1 MLRLSQEVVKEE
13 VVKEDEEEILE
24 EVEYTLT
31 EEDLARLKE
40 PIEGFI
46 DGGLKLMSQYIYY
59 GPKKN
64 KIGLEYIIVKPTKI
78 SKVCW

>member
-1 MLRLSQEVVKEE
+1 MLRLAQEVVKEE

-24 EVEYTLT
+24 EVEYALT

-46 DGGLKLMSQYIYY
+46 DGSLKLMSQYIYY
-59 GPKKN
+59 GPKKEQDTWN
-64 KIGLEYIIVKPTKI
+64 IYIYGIYNNCKTY
-78 SKVCW
+78 